1 MEGSGIMKCKLCGK
15 RLYFNIP
22 YIGHLEIR
30 CPEHGIRKEG
40 NTHTNKLAQDLTLQE
55 VEQIFDVKLKDCEFE
70 L

>member
-15 RLYFNIP
+15 KLYF
-22 YIGHLEIR
+22 YTAYLGHVEIR

-40 NTHTNKLAQDLTLQE
+40 DTYANKIAQDLTLQE
-55 VEQIFDVKLKDCEFE
+55 VEQIFDVKLKDCEFV